1 MSDFSLGVA
10 LPPEDGFPARSP
22 RRRRTAHCAPQ
33 AVQRVTP
40 NRVIPARCFGA
51 YLSGVAASPDRV
63 ARSPLLADR
72 PPPLARCAC
81 IPAPAAPDCE

>member
-1 MSDFSLGVA
+1 VSDFSLGVA

-63 ARSPLLADR
+63 ARSPLLA
-72 PPPLARCAC
+72 
-81 IPAPAAPDCE
+81 APTTTTGTLRLYSGASRT